1 MYPYKLPDEI
11 DLTTLPLVTQL
22 QLRRLMNGETTPANV
37 SQRKCVR
44 TKEGK
49 YSEAV
54 HYGLA
59 VYLFRLIEEFNSNI
73 KEEI

>member
-1 MYPYKLPDEI
+1 MQYQIPEEI
-11 DLTTLPLVTQL
+11 NMSYLPLVTQL
-22 QLRRLMNGETTPANV
+22 QLRRLMNGDTTPANV

-59 VYLFRLIEEFNSNI
+59 IYLFRLIEEFNDNI